1 MGWLFSGKSVA
12 PHRQHSTAQKANA
25 TTIKWN
31 MAMTPAANQQW
42 AQVWWSCWQ
51 VFKWFCNSVLLCW
64 RPCSIGGASLTSAA
78 AKAMNNAKFIL
89 MGVLKKR
96 HSSCRNC
103 AWIQLLSFLP
113 TVYSLPWLCPCSCC
127 LKRNAQTWAWPSTK
141 NGFHKRPEHIRTK
154 QSFNEAAWPYVHSFS
169 SFQSLCHLPLGFS
182 SCSNSTAK
190 IQGLKVEVI
199 LYTNI

>member
-1 MGWLFSGKSVA
+1 
-12 PHRQHSTAQKANA
+12 
-25 TTIKWN
+25 
-31 MAMTPAANQQW
+31 MTPAANQQW
-42 AQVWWSCWQ
+42 TQVWWSCWQ

-78 AKAMNNAKFIL
+78 AKAMNNAKSIL

-96 HSSCRNC
+96 HSSCWNC

-113 TVYSLPWLCPCSCC
+113 TLYGLPWLCPCPCC
-127 LKRNAQTWAWPSTK
+127 LKKNRTNMGMAVHKKRLPQAAQQ
-141 NGFHKRPEHIRTK
+141 IRTK

-169 SFQSLCHLPLGFS
+169 SFQSLCHLPFGFS

-190 IQGLKVEVI
+190 IQALKMEVI
-199 LYTNI
+199 SYTDININMCIYV